1 MKPILEVKGLT
12 KRFRG
17 IAASDGLD
25 LKVSRGELHA
35 IIGPNGAGKS
45 TLIAQLSGELAPD
58 SGSIHLDGIDIT
70 RMSVNKR
77 ALLGVARSYQITSVF
92 EELTVRENVVLAVQ
106 ARSGHS
112 FGLFGNAATE
122 SALLEPATDAI
133 KSVGL
138 WEHINQPAC
147 LLAHGARRQ
156 LELALVLAMRPQI
169 LLLDEPMAGTSS
181 TESKEIVNLLGK
193 LRGTMTIVLIEHD
206 LEAVF
211 ELADRISVL
220 VYGKVI
226 ASGTPDAI
234 RLNPKVIE
242 AYIGDEE
249 LVS

>member
-1 MKPILEVKGLT
+1 MKPMLEVKGLT

-17 IAASDGLD
+17 IAASDGLE
-25 LKVSRGELHA
+25 LEVSRGELHA

-45 TLIAQLSGELAPD
+45 TLIAQLSGELVPD
-58 SGSIHLDGIDIT
+58 SGSIHLNGIDIT

-77 ALLGVARSYQITSVF
+77 ALLGVARSYQISSVF
-92 EELTVRENVVLAVQ
+92 EELTVLENVVLAVQ

-112 FGLFGNAATE
+112 FGLFGNVAAE
-122 SALLEPATDAI
+122 PALLTPAADAI

-138 WEHINQPAC
+138 WEHFNQPAA

-156 LELALVLAMRPQI
+156 LELALVLAMNPQI

-181 TESKEIVNLLGK
+181 TESKQIVNLLRK

-226 ASGTPDAI
+226 ASGLPDAI
-234 RLNPKVIE
+234 RSNPKVIE